1 MTTKIAIRVKEERP
15 RVFTF
20 TGEVPI
26 PNVGETIAHPRSDG
40 TILTVQ
46 RRTFE
51 YGDNRLRVTLDCT
64 SVSQS

>member
-1 MTTKIAIRVKEERP
+1 MTTKIAIRMMADRA

-26 PNVGETIAHPRSDG
+26 PNVGETVVHPRSDG
-40 TILTVQ
+40 TIVTVQ

-51 YGDNRLRVTLDCT
+51 YGDNRLRVTLDCA
-64 SVSQS
+64 